1 MTHILNYHDVMTSI
15 APYLWIGLA
24 AFIIAVPGL
33 VMLVSA
39 GNGRSH
45 PWSPRRLHLT
55 RRLFGLVLLV
65 LALTVGLLAFSVQ
78 RYLQLFEDR
87 PVAALELVQQSTQQ
101 FRVKLT
107 LVGEGGTAQSVRE
120 FTVMGDAWM
129 LDARVLRWQLPA
141 ALAGVP
147 SLYRLERLSGRYDNI
162 AQERSAER
170 SVYDVQPEAPVD
182 LFALKQQFSR
192 WLPFVDAR
200 YGSATWM
207 PMLDGARYLILF
219 NDRGGLLARP
229 ADAHTA
235 TLMRGTGFDLP

>member
-1 MTHILNYHDVMTSI
+1 MTSI
-15 APYLWIGLA
+15 APYLWLGLA
-24 AFIIAVPGL
+24 AFLIAVPGL
-33 VMLVSA
+33 VMLVSS
-39 GNGRSH
+39 GNGQSH
-45 PWSPRRLHLT
+45 PWSPRRLHLM
-55 RRLFGLVLLV
+55 RRLFGLVLLL
-65 LALTVGLLAFSVQ
+65 LAIALGLLGFSVH
-78 RYLQLFEDR
+78 RYLQLFQDR
-87 PVAALELVQQSTQQ
+87 PVAALEMARESPQR

-107 LVGEGGTAQSVRE
+107 LVGDGGTADSVRE
-120 FTVMGDAWM
+120 FTLMGDAWM

-147 SLYRLERLSGRYDNI
+147 SLYRLERLSGRYDNLD
-162 AQERSAER
+162 QERTAER
-170 SVYDVQPEAPVD
+170 SVYEVQTAAPVD
-182 LFALKQQFSR
+182 LFSLKQQFSR

-235 TLMRGTGFDLP
+235 GLLRDTGFGLP